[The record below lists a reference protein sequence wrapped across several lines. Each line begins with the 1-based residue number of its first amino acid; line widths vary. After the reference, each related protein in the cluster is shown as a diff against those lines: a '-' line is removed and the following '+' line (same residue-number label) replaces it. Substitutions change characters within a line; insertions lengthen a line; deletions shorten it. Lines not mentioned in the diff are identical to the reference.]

1 MPGKSTQHAP
11 GETLQGEFH
20 NRVME
25 ILRARP
31 LGLSEYELFNALAEG
46 GESDFD
52 RRAWQSEHAL
62 FCQHFL
68 LFHALYRLRDRL
80 HARQQACLEISALRI
95 RLSAWT
101 NREQSLP
108 AETDPL
114 RDFYLDITQLEKISA
129 ADVQQMLGHFW
140 HSFHNNECRR
150 EALMVLGLDDPVS
163 DTDIKQQYRR
173 LAMQHHP
180 DRGGD
185 DKTLQQINAAMNILT
200 RQ

>member
-1 MPGKSTQHAP
+1 MSNKSTSPA
-11 GETLQGEFH
+11 ENLRGEFH

-25 ILRARP
+25 ILQARP
-31 LGLSEYELFNALAEG
+31 LGLSEYELFNVLAEG

-68 LFHALYRLRDRL
+68 LFHALYRLRDQL
-80 HARQQACLEISALRI
+80 HEQQQACLEISALRI

-101 NREQSLP
+101 NSEQSLP
-108 AETDPL
+108 AESDPL
-114 RDFYLDITQLEKISA
+114 REFYLDITQLEKISA
-129 ADVQQMLGHFW
+129 TDVQQMLGRFW
-140 HSFHNNECRR
+140 LSFHNNECRR

-163 DTDIKQQYRR
+163 DSDIKQQYRR

-185 DKTLQQINAAMNILT
+185 DKTLQQINAAMNILA
-200 RQ
+200 R